1 MIDLHTHTLLSDG
14 ELVPSEHFRRAL
26 VKGYTVIG
34 IADHVDFSNIE
45 YVIDAGLK
53 AKRENGWEIE
63 VVAGVELTHIP
74 PQKIGKIASMA
85 KRLGAEIV
93 VAHGETLAEPVAE
106 GTNHASILSEDVDIL
121 AHPGLIAREDVE
133 LAKDR
138 GILLEVSARCGH
150 NIANGHV
157 VRLAEEVG
165 AELVLNTD
173 AHAPED
179 MIDDLFARR
188 ILMGAGLSEERAE
201 KVLRGDWAL
210 KEIIKDI

>member
-45 YVIDAGLK
+45 YVVEAGLK
-53 AKRENGWEIE
+53 AKRENEWEIE

-138 GILLEVSARCGH
+138 GILLEVSGRCGH

-201 KVLRGDWAL
+201 KVLRGDLAL

>member
-1 MIDLHTHTLLSDG
+1 VIDLHTHTLLSDG

-45 YVIDAGLK
+45 YVIEAGLV
-53 AKRENGWEIE
+53 AKHENGWEIE
-63 VVAGVELTHIP
+63 VVVGVELTHIP
-74 PQKIGKIASMA
+74 PQKIAKIASIA
-85 KRLGAEIV
+85 KHLGAEIV
-93 VAHGETLAEPVAE
+93 VAHGETLVEPVAA

-121 AHPGLIAREDVE
+121 AHPGLITRADVE
-133 LAKDR
+133 LAKDK
-138 GILLEVSARCGH
+138 GVFLEISARCGH

-157 VRLAEEVG
+157 ARLSEEVG
-165 AELVLNTD
+165 AKLILNTD

-188 ILMGAGLSEERAE
+188 ILMGAGLSEGKAE
-201 KVLRGDWAL
+201 EVLRGVESVV
-210 KEIIKDI
+210 KG